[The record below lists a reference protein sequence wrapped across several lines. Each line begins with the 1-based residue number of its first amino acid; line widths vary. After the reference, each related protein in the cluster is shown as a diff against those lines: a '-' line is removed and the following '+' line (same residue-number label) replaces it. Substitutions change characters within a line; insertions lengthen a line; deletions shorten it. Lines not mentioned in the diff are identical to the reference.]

1 MPCKQGNKLSKLN
14 LAITADERKDAK
26 QLKKIDPYCRKLPY
40 KEKTAFGY
48 VTLFD
53 PRQSLNQTVFQEE
66 SGIPFMGLDEAE
78 NVALDYLIKGR
89 YYASTGTI
97 QEYNIT
103 RKNLTICW
111 QKQPKAS

>member
-1 MPCKQGNKLSKLN
+1 
-14 LAITADERKDAK
+14 
-26 QLKKIDPYCRKLPY
+26 
-40 KEKTAFGY
+40 
-48 VTLFD
+48 
-53 PRQSLNQTVFQEE
+53 
-66 SGIPFMGLDEAE
+66 MGLDEAE